1 MAILLSSEI
10 HDICWRILQDI
21 KTQYPYYYPHVF
33 FMYHYG
39 CRIGEV
45 FNYRI
50 SLDSSGNNISI
61 DAQKNNN
68 QRILPAKDSDTFYQL
83 EKLQL
88 SQNNTWLNKKNL
100 ERVIKKVHPIRDLKI
115 GNKNVGAHLFRH
127 NYVKKLVADGLQFT
141 TIDQIMGYTTQ
152 SVSDT
157 YAVSKIYY

>member
-1 MAILLSSEI
+1 MTILPSSEI

-21 KTQYPYYYPHVF
+21 QTQYPYYYPHVY

-50 SLDSSGNNISI
+50 YLDSSGNNLCI

-68 QRILPAKDSDTFYQL
+68 QRILPPTDSDTLYQL
-83 EKLQL
+83 ERLQL
-88 SQNNTWLNKKNL
+88 SHNNTWLNKKNL

-157 YAVSKIYY
+157 YVVSKIYY

>member
-1 MAILLSSEI
+1 MTILSSSEI
-10 HDICWRILQDI
+10 QDICWRIFQDI
-21 KTQYPYYYPHVF
+21 KSKYPYYYPHVY

-50 SLDSSGNNISI
+50 SLDSSGNNILI
-61 DAQKNNN
+61 FAQKNNN
-68 QRILPAKDSDTFYQL
+68 ERILPPIDDSTFALL
-83 EKLQL
+83 EKLNL
-88 SQNNTWLNKKNL
+88 SQNLSWLNKKNL
-100 ERVIKKVHPIRDLKI
+100 ERVIKKVNPVSALQI

-127 NYVKKLVADGLQFT
+127 NYVKKLVADGLQFS

-157 YAVSKIYY
+157 YVISRIYY

>member
-1 MAILLSSEI
+1 MTILSSSEVQ
-10 HDICWRILQDI
+10 DICWRILQDI
-21 KTQYPYYYPHVF
+21 QKKYPYYYPHVY

-39 CRIGEV
+39 TRIGEV

-50 SLDSSGNNISI
+50 SFDSSGNNICI

-68 QRILPAKDSDTFYQL
+68 ERILPPTDDSTFSIL
-83 EKLQL
+83 ESLHL
-88 SQNNTWLNKKNL
+88 SQNLSWLNKKNL
-100 ERVIKKVHPIRDLKI
+100 ERIIKKVHPISDLKI

-127 NYVKKLVADGLQFT
+127 NFVKKLVADGLQFS

>member
-1 MAILLSSEI
+1 MNNLTGSDIQ
-10 HDICWRILQDI
+10 DICWRILQDI
-21 KTQYPYYYPHVF
+21 KIKFPYYYPHVY

-68 QRILPAKDSDTFYQL
+68 QRILPPKDSDTFYQL

-88 SQNNTWLNKKNL
+88 SQNTSWLNKKNL
-100 ERVIKKVHPIRDLKI
+100 ERIIKKSNPIRDLKI
-115 GNKNVGAHLFRH
+115 GNKKTPDLISGVFVCL
-127 NYVKKLVADGLQFT
+127 LIT
-141 TIDQIMGYTTQ
+141 
-152 SVSDT
+152 
-157 YAVSKIYY
+157 SKSE

>member
-1 MAILLSSEI
+1 MKVITS
-10 HDICWRILQDI
+10 QDI
-21 KTQYPYYYPHVF
+21 ESICSGMLQNVSRLYPYYYPHLY

-45 FNYRI
+45 FDYRI
-50 SLDSSGNNISI
+50 SLDSSGTLIAI

-68 QRILPAKDSDTFYQL
+68 IRILPPIDETTFYYL

-88 SQNNTWLNKKNL
+88 SQENQWLNKKNL
-100 ERVIKKVHPIRDLKI
+100 ERIIKKINPVRNLKI

-127 NYVKKLVADGLQFT
+127 NYVKKLVSQGLQYMS
-141 TIDQIMGYTTQ
+141 IDTIMGYTTQ